1 MAFGFRK
8 PCFIGVDFGTASIK
22 IVELSI
28 KNDRPVLVNY
38 GQVSLVDLE
47 KGTPPQG
54 RSYDEEIILHLK
66 ALVKRM
72 EPHGRSASVAMPA
85 FTGLVSL
92 IEFPMME
99 ESELQEAIRFEAHK
113 HIPSSLDEVAINW
126 EVVGRHNVSGD
137 GEKMEVLLVAALNK
151 EVSRYEKYIAGTG
164 FSLDFLELETFSIT
178 RSIIS
183 NKEKGTFLIIDI
195 GSRATN
201 LILIE
206 NGIIKASRNLDMGGK
221 DVTRVLAESLNITED
236 RAKVLKKS
244 GKDFLIAPESALVF
258 PALQMIAREAER
270 MLATCQAKHPDV
282 KCKQIVLSGGTA
294 QFIGLAKYYEN
305 LLKLP
310 VVLGDP
316 WKNVQYDPKLARK
329 VNELGPAFS
338 VAIGLALRHI
348 DTAFQKEDALSM
360 GHKKPNVVISF
371 LKDLFKNK

>member
-1 MAFGFRK
+1 
-8 PCFIGVDFGTASIK
+8 
-22 IVELSI
+22 
-28 KNDRPVLVNY
+28 
-38 GQVSLVDLE
+38 
-47 KGTPPQG
+47 
-54 RSYDEEIILHLK
+54 
-66 ALVKRM
+66 
-72 EPHGRSASVAMPA
+72 
-85 FTGLVSL
+85 
-92 IEFPMME
+92 MME